1 MIGPELGRAAFRIA
15 FTMFAVSAVFSLILP
30 AGTAEHVISV
40 ITLILG
46 LVFMG
51 LIFVLV
57 RFVSR

>member
-1 MIGPELGRAAFRIA
+1 MIGPELGRAAFRVA
-15 FTMFAVSAVFSLILP
+15 FLMFAVSAVFAFILP
-30 AGTAEHVISV
+30 PGSAEHVISV

-57 RFVSR
+57 RFISR

>member
-1 MIGPELGRAAFRIA
+1 
-15 FTMFAVSAVFSLILP
+15 
-30 AGTAEHVISV
+30 VISV

-57 RFVSR
+57 RFFSR